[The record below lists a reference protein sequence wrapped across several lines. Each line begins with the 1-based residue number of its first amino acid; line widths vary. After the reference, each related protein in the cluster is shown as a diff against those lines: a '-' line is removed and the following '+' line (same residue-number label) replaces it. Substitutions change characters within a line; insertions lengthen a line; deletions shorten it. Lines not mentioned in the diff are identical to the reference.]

1 MGWLLRNPW
10 LDDIV
15 WMKGNMPNG
24 NQTTTVAGYPTSMYR
39 RYNQRV
45 PVSHGRTVQHMDTV
59 GWIEG
64 YDEVDKKLA
73 DLSGNADAY
82 RMRQARMRH
91 NSMINQWGSTLF
103 HGSEADDPASF
114 NGLGPRF
121 ADKSAANKR
130 NILDAGGSGSDNTS
144 IWLVVWSDNDL
155 RRNYASQFACG
166 LGDERQRSGNAR

>member
-1 MGWLLRNPW
+1 
-10 LDDIV
+10 
-15 WMKGNMPNG
+15 
-24 NQTTTVAGYPTSMYR
+24 
-39 RYNQRV
+39 
-45 PVSHGRTVQHMDTV
+45 MDTV

-144 IWLVVWSDNDL
+144 IWVGSVERQYL
-155 RRNYASQFACG
+155 RWNYASQFACG
-166 LGDERQRSGNAR
+166 LGDERQRSGNAG